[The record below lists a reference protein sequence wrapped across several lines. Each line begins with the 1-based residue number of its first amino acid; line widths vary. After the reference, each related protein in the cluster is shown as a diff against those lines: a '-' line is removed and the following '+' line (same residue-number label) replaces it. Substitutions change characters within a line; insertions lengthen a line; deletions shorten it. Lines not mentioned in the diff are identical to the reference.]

1 MALEKELAT
10 YQKKLEELLPHE
22 GKYVLIGGEE
32 IAGIWDTYEDA
43 LQAGYQKYGL
53 HPFLVKRIEWVESI
67 HTFSRDL
74 PLCPR

>member
-10 YQKKLEELLPHE
+10 YQKKLEELLPEE

-53 HPFLVKRIEWVESI
+53 HPFLVKRIEWAETI
-67 HTFSRDL
+67 HNFSRDL
-74 PLCPR
+74 PLCPP